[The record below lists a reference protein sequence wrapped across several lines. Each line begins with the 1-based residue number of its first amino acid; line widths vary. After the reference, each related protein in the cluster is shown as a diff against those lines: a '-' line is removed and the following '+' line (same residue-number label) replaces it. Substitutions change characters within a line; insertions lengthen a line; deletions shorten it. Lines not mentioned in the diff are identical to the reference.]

1 MCVAHLYFIIVDAIQ
16 KHEKAYEQNKSKSR
30 RHNIEVYALINN
42 TGKYVTCDIC
52 EQKKPK
58 ADDSTILSTVHK
70 YHYQLLQKIVNI
82 MYGKTCW

>member
-42 TGKYVTCDIC
+42 TGKYVTYVNIGSA
-52 EQKKPK
+52 QVPGNGRR
-58 ADDSTILSTVHK
+58 S
-70 YHYQLLQKIVNI
+70 QLLILASI
-82 MYGKTCW
+82 SGETEGFIRLR